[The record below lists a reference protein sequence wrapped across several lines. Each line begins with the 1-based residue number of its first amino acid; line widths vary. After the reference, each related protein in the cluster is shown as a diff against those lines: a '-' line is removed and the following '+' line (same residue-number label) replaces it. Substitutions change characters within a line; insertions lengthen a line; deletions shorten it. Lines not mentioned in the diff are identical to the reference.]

1 MVIDTPA
8 HVARTDPLKIVFDKT
23 LGAKSATGGGMFAVG
38 DEVYI
43 DGQVRTVVEFKTNW
57 VRVNE
62 PFYTYDKSDAEDI
75 IPAHSWVYLLN
86 RDGGTGIRCAA
97 TDMPHLKQSQHSC
110 QHFAAH
116 ASAATLSGSQRSA
129 AHGPRLLADNSGDPT
144 FASYFPDG
152 FTGQC
157 EYTESQAWRVDSVD
171 HGVDA
176 SQTERTL
183 GFHMSSLSQAN
194 QEDATNTIRLLDPHE
209 IHIGDRVR
217 IHAKKSDSTGGFFQT
232 RTVDD
237 IVRKEG
243 GQGEG
248 KHGLIQYIHVDAP
261 IDGDAADVASVNS
274 GLQVFV
280 DQRGTTEEAECSNRG
295 LCDQSTGTC
304 ECFKG
309 YTDDDCSRQDVLAS
323 GGSA

>member
-1 MVIDTPA
+1 MGGSKD
-8 HVARTDPLKIVFDKT
+8 
-23 LGAKSATGGGMFAVG
+23 ATGGGMFAVG

-43 DGQVRTVVEFKTNW
+43 DGQVRTVVEYKDNW
-57 VRVNE
+57 VSVNE
-62 PFYTYDKSDAEDI
+62 PFYTYDKSDAENI
-75 IPAHSWVYLLN
+75 IPAHSWTYLLN

-110 QHFAAH
+110 QHKDAH
-116 ASAATLSGSQRSA
+116 GSSATLDGTDA
-129 AHGPRLLADNSGDPT
+129 ALAHGPRLLNDGNTGVPT
-144 FASYFPDG
+144 FATYYPSG

-171 HGVDA
+171 HGVD
-176 SQTERTL
+176 STQTERTL
-183 GFHMSSLSQAN
+183 GFHKSSLSQTN
-194 QEDATNTIRLLDPHE
+194 QEHADNTIRLLDPHE

-217 IHAKKSDSTGGFFQT
+217 IHAKKDATTGGFFQT
-232 RTVDD
+232 RTVDA

-261 IDGDAADVASVNS
+261 IDGNAGDVDSVND
-274 GLQVFV
+274 GLQGFV

-309 YTDDDCSRQDVLAS
+309 YTDDDCSRQDALAS

>member
-1 MVIDTPA
+1 M
-8 HVARTDPLKIVFDKT
+8 
-23 LGAKSATGGGMFAVG
+23 G
-38 DEVYI
+38 
-43 DGQVRTVVEFKTNW
+43 
-57 VRVNE
+57 
-62 PFYTYDKSDAEDI
+62 SDAENI
-75 IPAHSWVYLLN
+75 IPAHSWTYLLN

-110 QHFAAH
+110 QHKGAH
-116 ASAATLSGSQRSA
+116 ASSATLSGTGEA
-129 AHGPRLLADNSGDPT
+129 ALAHGPRLLDDNAGDPT
-144 FASYFPDG
+144 LLTYFGDGTTTNPGG

-157 EYTESQAWRVDSVD
+157 EYTESQAWSVDSVD
-171 HGVDA
+171 HGVD
-176 SQTERTL
+176 STQTERTL
-183 GFHMSSLSQAN
+183 GFHKSSLSQTN
-194 QEDATNTIRLLDPHE
+194 QEHADNTIRLLDPHE

-217 IHAKKSDSTGGFFQT
+217 IHAKKDAATGGFFQT
-232 RTVDD
+232 RTVDA

-261 IDGDAADVASVNS
+261 IDGGAGDVDSVDS

-304 ECFKG
+304 
-309 YTDDDCSRQDVLAS
+309 
-323 GGSA
+323 